1 MSRFGFEEMQ
11 AIQKELQAKYQDQWG
26 KLTPDKGARYLL
38 WMMVEA
44 GEAADIV
51 KKEGDGEIMENPETR
66 RHFVEELCDVMMYFN
81 DLMLIYGI
89 QPDELEA
96 VYLEKHRRNMSRW

>member
-11 AIQKELQAKYQDQWG
+11 AIQKELQEKYRDKWG
-26 KLTPDKGARYLL
+26 ALTPEKGARYLL
-38 WMMVEA
+38 WMIVEA

-51 KKEGDGEIMENPETR
+51 KKEGDQEILRNPETR
-66 RHFVEELCDVMMYFN
+66 HRFVEELCDVMMYFN

-89 QPDELEA
+89 QPEELES
-96 VYLEKHRRNMSRW
+96 VYREKHRRNMGRW